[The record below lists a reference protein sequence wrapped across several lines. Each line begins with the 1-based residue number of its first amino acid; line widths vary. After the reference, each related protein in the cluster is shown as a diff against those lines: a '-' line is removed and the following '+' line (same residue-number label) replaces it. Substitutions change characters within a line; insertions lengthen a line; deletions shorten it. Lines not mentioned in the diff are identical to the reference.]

1 MLFAMAGSGSK
12 WKERKKKKTDG
23 QTKGLSELIYKM
35 GTIYLISILQK
46 NLIYS
51 NIQFLMQP

>member
-1 MLFAMAGSGSK
+1 MK
-12 WKERKKKKTDG
+12 RKKKEKKKDG